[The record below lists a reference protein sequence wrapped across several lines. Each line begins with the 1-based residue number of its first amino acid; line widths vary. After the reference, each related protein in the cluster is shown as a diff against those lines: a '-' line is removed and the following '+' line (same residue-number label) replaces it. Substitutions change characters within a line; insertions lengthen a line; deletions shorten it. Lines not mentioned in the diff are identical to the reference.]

1 MFRLVCLEIVTHP
14 GVAHP
19 GAFEADYGMRQEIV
33 YVETRTAIAPGYAI
47 AAQEE
52 A

>member
-19 GAFEADYGMRQEIV
+19 GAFEADCRMRQEV
-33 YVETRTAIAPGYAI
+33 VHVETRAAIAPGYAI
-47 AAQEE
+47 TAQEE